1 MYSTLTMKITIMAI
15 YQYQHLQVATA
26 ISIGISTLAMSIAT
40 MGMVIV
46 ATFPVEIL
54 VIHTVDY
61 ATIILGTLLIS

>member
-1 MYSTLTMKITIMAI
+1 
-15 YQYQHLQVATA
+15 
-26 ISIGISTLAMSIAT
+26 MSIAT